1 MKRKSARAN
10 PSHPKCQRVANAR
23 HKSDSEDNTEEVD
36 DISLTKVDIPMIID
50 AVRSNFSMED
60 ASLQGDSQD
69 NSHLSE

>member
-10 PSHPKCQRVANAR
+10 PPHPKCQRVANAH

-36 DISLTKVDIPMIID
+36 DISLTKVDIPMIIV
-50 AVRSNFSMED
+50 AVCSNVSMED
-60 ASLQGDSQD
+60 ASLQDDSQD

>member
-10 PSHPKCQRVANAR
+10 PPHPKYQRVANAR
-23 HKSDSEDNTEEVD
+23 HKSDSEDDTEEVD
-36 DISLTKVDIPMIID
+36 DISLTKVNIPMIIN

-60 ASLQGDSQD
+60 ASLQDDSQD